1 MRPLKNLDIHEEQIG
16 YLPYVF
22 TLERNVVDRYYET
35 YYNPIYAS
43 TVMPLLVQVMFT
55 PFSMEKSTN
64 RKKEIKKEW
73 TNVMI
78 IIIRSTVKM
87 DLC

>member
-43 TVMPLLVQVMFT
+43 TVIPLFT

-73 TNVMI
+73 TNVII